1 MVLASGEVDC
11 EKVKKLWPG
20 MLPSKMLVGKV
31 VPLSVERINPAPFR
45 AA

>member
-11 EKVKKLWPG
+11 EKVKKPCPG
-20 MLPSKMLVGKV
+20 MLTSKMLVGKV
-31 VPLSVERINPAPFR
+31 VPLLVERIRPAPFC